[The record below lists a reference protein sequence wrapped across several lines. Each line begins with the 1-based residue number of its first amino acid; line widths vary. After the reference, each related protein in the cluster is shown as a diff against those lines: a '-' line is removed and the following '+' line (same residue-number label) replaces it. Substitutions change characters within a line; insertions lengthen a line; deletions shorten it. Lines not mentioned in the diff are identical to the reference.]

1 MNTADDLALLGRVVL
16 SLLVVTMIAVLLA
29 RFVRRSGVRG
39 PGAGLRVIDR
49 VGLSREASLAVVQVG
64 EAALVLGITAQSVS
78 LLTTLDAASL
88 PHPDRDTPGTTPGL
102 DIPGT
107 RRAGTGTGSVLDP
120 RTWKQGLEA
129 LRDLTARR

>member
-88 PHPDRDTPGTTPGL
+88 RPDRDTPGTTPGL

-107 RRAGTGTGSVLDP
+107 RRAGTGSVLDP

>member
-16 SLLVVTMIAVLLA
+16 SLMVVTMIAVVLA
-29 RFVRRSGVRG
+29 RFLRRTGVRG

-64 EAALVLGITAQSVS
+64 DSALVLGITAQSVN

-88 PHPDRDTPGTTPGL
+88 PTPDAAAATLTEPGTP
-102 DIPGT
+102 
-107 RRAGTGTGSVLDP
+107 RRAPSGAVLDP

>member
-1 MNTADDLALLGRVVL
+1 
-16 SLLVVTMIAVLLA
+16 MIAVLLA

-107 RRAGTGTGSVLDP
+107 RRAGTGSVLDP